1 MCTLLNHGAT
11 GVVVEAELV
20 LGILCHMCPLSI
32 ELLKGEVTSYLLAL
46 MPLGLLLIPDW
57 E

>member
-1 MCTLLNHGAT
+1 MRTLLNHGAT